1 MEATM
6 QGFYV
11 NLPNTDVTF
20 FKEFIRKMGWSISN
34 YPIPEQVVQKDNRTL
49 RWRRRLGDC
58 QLSMNGMVSRI
69 PTVHMLNLWQRHFL
83 PFNSMLH

>member
-11 NLPNTDVTF
+11 NLPNTEVTF

-34 YPIPEQVVQKDNRTL
+34 YPIQEEVMKKEKDTDIPADIMSFVGIASSISEEDIENDDRLSYLL
-49 RWRRRLGDC
+49 RK
-58 QLSMNGMVSRI
+58 
-69 PTVHMLNLWQRHFL
+69 
-83 PFNSMLH
+83 

>member
-11 NLPNTDVTF
+11 NLPNTEVTF

-34 YPIPEQVVQKDNRTL
+34 YPVQEEVMKKEKDADIPAEIMSLVGIASSISEEDIENDDRLSYLL
-49 RWRRRLGDC
+49 RK
-58 QLSMNGMVSRI
+58 
-69 PTVHMLNLWQRHFL
+69 
-83 PFNSMLH
+83 